1 MSERERRAVSEK
13 LAPVGQTA
21 VTSCGQSGR
30 PYQDPLVPLQGSGQL
45 LQLLNDGFKRG
56 AHPINRNQSQHVDQE
71 FFEGLCQI
79 TTSMGETEITDS
91 VNRNQ

>member
-1 MSERERRAVSEK
+1 MSEK

-30 PYQDPLVPLQGSGQL
+30 PYQDPVSGSGEPLQGSGQL